1 LPWAAQLGETPGHSS
16 AAPNKINHRCMNE
29 VPAVTAGPPP
39 PGDTIFGQPRGLAT
53 LFLTEM
59 WERFTY
65 YGMRAV
71 LILFMAAA
79 VSRGGLG
86 INDSA
91 ASAIYGLYLG
101 STYLLGLGGGWIADR
116 LLGAQ
121 RAVVSGG
128 IFIVAGNAL
137 LALSADAAVFF
148 IGLLVIAMGVGLL
161 KPNVSALVASLY
173 PEGGSR
179 RDAGFSIFYMGINLG
194 AFLGSLAV
202 PLVAAAYGWR
212 AGFLLPALG
221 MALGV
226 VQFLLTRGTL
236 LGAGVAAAPG
246 RRGSW
251 TPVIVLL
258 ALLALVVALAATG
271 RIHIDAVTLSNG
283 ATWAYAL
290 LAAVYFGY
298 LFFFAQL
305 NRTERR
311 RALVMA
317 ALFVASVTFWAGYE
331 QQGASFNLF
340 ADRYTDRHILGWNM
354 PAGMLQA
361 VNPFFVISLAPVL
374 AWLWIA
380 LGKRGLDLPAPVK
393 FAIGLFCLG
402 LGFLVMYFA
411 SLHVLA
417 GELVLPVWLLATY
430 LLHTIGELCL
440 SPVGLSYMSK
450 LAPPRFVGQVMGLW
464 FLSLALGGNLAG
476 QLSGQY
482 DSSHLESLPGLFRQ
496 VFWYGLIGGLVMLA
510 LTPPI
515 RRLMG
520 GVK

>member
-1 LPWAAQLGETPGHSS
+1 MNPAADAPV
-16 AAPNKINHRCMNE
+16 AA
-29 VPAVTAGPPP
+29 ATP
-39 PGDTIFGQPRGLAT
+39 PGPTIFGQPFGIAT

-79 VSRGGLG
+79 VANGGLG
-86 INDSA
+86 INDAS

-121 RAVVSGG
+121 RAVIAGG
-128 IFIVAGNAL
+128 LFITVGNAL
-137 LALSADAAVFF
+137 LAMGNTAVFF
-148 IGLLVIAMGVGLL
+148 VGLLVIAIGVGLL
-161 KPNVSALVASLY
+161 KPNVSALVAALY

-194 AFLGSLAV
+194 AFLGSLLV
-202 PLVAAAYGWR
+202 PVFAARYGWR
-212 AGFLLPALG
+212 WGFALPALG

-226 VQFLLTRGTL
+226 GQFLWTRRHLG
-236 LGAGVAAAPG
+236 GAGLELAAD

-251 TPVIVLL
+251 TPVIGFLVLIG
-258 ALLALVVALAATG
+258 AVVVLTLTG
-271 RIHIDAVTLSNG
+271 SLHINAVTLSAL
-283 ATWAYAL
+283 ATYAYAL
-290 LAAVYFGY
+290 LGLAYFVY
-298 LFFFAQL
+298 LIFFAHL
-305 NRTERR
+305 SGAERN
-311 RALVMA
+311 RALVMV
-317 ALFVASVTFWAGYE
+317 ALFVASVAFWAGYE

-340 ADRYTDRHILGWNM
+340 AERYTDRHVFGWDL
-354 PAGMLQA
+354 PAGVLQA
-361 VNPFFVISLAPVL
+361 VNPIFVITLAPVF
-374 AWLWIA
+374 AAVWIT
-380 LGKRGLDLPAPVK
+380 LGRRGLDLPASLK
-393 FAIGLFCLG
+393 FGLGLIFMG

-417 GELVLPVWLLATY
+417 GAKVLPTWLVCTY

-450 LAPPRFVGQVMGLW
+450 LAPPRFVGQVMGMW

-482 DSSHLESLPGLFRQ
+482 DSSHLESLPGLFHQ
-496 VFWYGLIGGLVMLA
+496 VFWYGVIGGGVMLL
-510 LTPPI
+510 LTPFI
-515 RRLMG
+515 RRLMP

>member
-1 LPWAAQLGETPGHSS
+1 MSQPVDAVSAPLPQRL
-16 AAPNKINHRCMNE
+16 IL
-29 VPAVTAGPPP
+29 
-39 PGDTIFGQPRGLAT
+39 GQPFGLAT

-86 INDSA
+86 IPDTS

-101 STYLLGLGGGWIADR
+101 STYLLGLGGGWMADR

-121 RAVVSGG
+121 RAVISGG
-128 IFIVAGNAL
+128 LFITLGNAL
-137 LALSADAAVFF
+137 LALGNPAVFF
-148 IGLLVIAMGVGLL
+148 VGLLVIAMGVGLL
-161 KPNVSALVASLY
+161 KPNVSALVAGLY
-173 PEGGSR
+173 PEGGPR

-194 AFLGSLAV
+194 AFLGSLLV
-202 PLVAAAYGWR
+202 PVCAAAFGWR
-212 AGFLLPALG
+212 FGFALPAFG

-226 VQFLLTRGTL
+226 LQFFGTRRHLG
-236 LGAGVAAAPG
+236 GAGLPPPAA

-251 TPVIVLL
+251 TPVVLV
-258 ALLALVVALAATG
+258 LALVAGVVALMLG
-271 RIHIDAVTLSNG
+271 GHLHVDAVTLSSS

-290 LAAVYFGY
+290 LALGYFVY
-298 LFFFAQL
+298 LIFFAGL
-305 NRTERR
+305 SSTERNR
-311 RALVMA
+311 VLAMV
-317 ALFVASVTFWAGYE
+317 ALFAASVMFFAGYE

-340 ADRYTDRHILGWNM
+340 AERYTNRHIFGWEM
-354 PAGMLQA
+354 PAGVLQA
-361 VNPFFVISLAPVL
+361 VNPLFVISLAPVF
-374 AWLWIA
+374 AWVWIT
-380 LGKRGLDLPAPVK
+380 LGRRGLDLPAATK
-393 FAIGLFCLG
+393 FGLGLISLG

-411 SLHVLA
+411 ARHVLA
-417 GELVLPVWLLATY
+417 GEMVLPTWLVATY

-476 QLSGQY
+476 QLSGRY

-496 VFWYGLIGGLVMLA
+496 VFWYGVIGGAVMLL
-510 LTPPI
+510 LTPWI
-515 RRLMG
+515 RRLMA

>member
-1 LPWAAQLGETPGHSS
+1 MNQAAD
-16 AAPNKINHRCMNE
+16 AVIAP
-29 VPAVTAGPPP
+29 VPER
-39 PGDTIFGQPRGLAT
+39 TILGQPFGLAT

-86 INDSA
+86 IPDTS

-101 STYLLGLGGGWIADR
+101 STYLLGLAGGWMADR

-121 RAVVSGG
+121 RAVISGG
-128 IFIVAGNAL
+128 VFITLGNAL
-137 LALSADAAVFF
+137 LALGNTAVFF
-148 IGLLVIAMGVGLL
+148 VGLLVIAMGVGLL

-173 PEGGSR
+173 PEGGAR

-194 AFLGSLAV
+194 AFLGSLLV
-202 PLVAAAYGWR
+202 PVCAAAFGWR
-212 AGFLLPALG
+212 VGFALPAFG

-226 VQFLLTRGTL
+226 LQFFGTRRHL
-236 LGAGVAAAPG
+236 GVAGLPPPRE

-251 TPVIVLL
+251 TPVVL
-258 ALLALVVALAATG
+258 ALAFVAGIVALVLGG
-271 RIHIDAVTLSNG
+271 RLHLDAVTLSNS
-283 ATWAYAL
+283 ATWAYTL
-290 LAAVYFGY
+290 LALGYFLY
-298 LFFFAQL
+298 LIFLAGL
-305 NRTERR
+305 TPTERN
-311 RALVMA
+311 RALAMV
-317 ALFVASVTFWAGYE
+317 ALFAASVMFFAGYE

-340 ADRYTDRHILGWNM
+340 AERYTDRHILGWVM
-354 PAGMLQA
+354 PAGVLQA
-361 VNPFFVISLAPVL
+361 VNPFFVITLAGVFAWVWTSL
-374 AWLWIA
+374 
-380 LGKRGLDLPAPVK
+380 GRRGLDLPAATK
-393 FAIGLFCLG
+393 FGLGLIFLG

-411 SLHVLA
+411 ARHVLA
-417 GELVLPVWLLATY
+417 GEMVLPTWLVATY
-430 LLHTIGELCL
+430 LLHTIGELLL

-476 QLSGQY
+476 QLSGRY
-482 DSSHLESLPGLFRQ
+482 DSSHLESLPGLFRH
-496 VFWYGLIGGLVMLA
+496 VFWYCMIGGAAMLL
-510 LTPPI
+510 LTPWI
-515 RRLMG
+515 RRLMA